1 MKDKNFKYDI
11 NRCLRMDI
19 KNMLRD
25 VSYEEKVAV
34 ASAYILGAKAIAE
47 ALNIEV
53 EWDAGIKEFEMGYVT
68 FKVGF
73 FGDKNGSA

>member
-1 MKDKNFKYDI
+1 MKNKSFKHDI

-25 VSYEEKVAV
+25 VSYEDKVAT
-34 ASAYILGAKAIAE
+34 ATAYILGAKAIAE

-53 EWDAGIKEFEMGYVT
+53 EWDAGIGGFEMGYVT
-68 FKVGF
+68 FKIGF
-73 FGDKNGSA
+73 FGDKNGST